1 MTIQESIS
9 KVQAERQSL
18 KAKKGIDIPATVG
31 AYPEL
36 NVTSFDDLL
45 KKIENKEYVLHIP
58 PNGKMSIA
66 FSTIAP
72 RQEKTAK
79 DIMMYAPFLLSIA
92 VLFWGFFSDM
102 NILLAALLVPFFS
115 QYICTTKAAIA
126 APFLSAIFLGGAVYF
141 FSGNLG
147 VSILLLL
154 IAVSLIIHY
163 ILRIYMKNTL
173 YKLSKADELI
183 FSFLYHAHALTVY
196 DATSQKH
203 LAVNQTGK

>member
-1 MTIQESIS
+1 MTIQETIS

-18 KAKKGIDIPATVG
+18 KEKKGIDIPASIQ

-36 NVTSFDDLL
+36 RAASFDALL
-45 KKIENKEYVLHIP
+45 KKIENKDYSLHIP

-72 RQEKTAK
+72 RQEKITK
-79 DIMMYAPFLLSIA
+79 DILMYLPFLLSVVA
-92 VLFWGFFSDM
+92 LFWGFLSDL

-115 QYICTTKAAIA
+115 QYVCTTKAAVA
-126 APFLSAIFLGGAVYF
+126 APFLSLIFLGAGIYL
-141 FSGNLG
+141 FSTNTG

-154 IAVSLIIHY
+154 IAVSLIIHF

-173 YKLSKADELI
+173 YKLAKADELI
-183 FSFLYHAHALTVY
+183 FSFLYDAHTLTVF
-196 DATSQKH
+196 DAASKKY
-203 LAVNQTGK
+203 LAVKQQV